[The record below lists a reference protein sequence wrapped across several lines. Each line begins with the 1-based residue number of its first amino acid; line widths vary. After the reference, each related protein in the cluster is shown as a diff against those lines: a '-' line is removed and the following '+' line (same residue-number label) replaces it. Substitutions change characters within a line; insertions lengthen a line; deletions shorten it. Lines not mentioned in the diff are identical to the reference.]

1 MYNCSM
7 KFCEDIK
14 VKYSEMDYRLS
25 LKPSALL
32 NFLQDMASQNAENLG
47 FGYSYIEKRRLCWF
61 LLKYH
66 MEFLD
71 YPVSV
76 YDLTIKTEPRG
87 YLKQFAFRDFELCQ
101 GQKCLAKIISTWS
114 LVDMNSKSIV
124 PIEKALEGNPNM
136 PKFEKR
142 EGDLSF
148 QKIMPLEKADIEK
161 VFEIRYDDID
171 VNCHANNCNYI
182 IWAFEPLSFDFK
194 TSRHLKILDMVFKK
208 EIKYGSKVLSKI
220 QFVNQNQTVHLL
232 QNVDSGEDLCT
243 INAIW
248 S

>member
-1 MYNCSM
+1 MYNCFM
-7 KFCEDIK
+7 NFCEDIK
-14 VKYSEMDYRLS
+14 VKYSEMDYKLS

-124 PIEKALEGNPNM
+124 PIEKAL
-136 PKFEKR
+136 
-142 EGDLSF
+142 
-148 QKIMPLEKADIEK
+148 
-161 VFEIRYDDID
+161 
-171 VNCHANNCNYI
+171 
-182 IWAFEPLSFDFK
+182 
-194 TSRHLKILDMVFKK
+194 
-208 EIKYGSKVLSKI
+208 
-220 QFVNQNQTVHLL
+220 
-232 QNVDSGEDLCT
+232 
-243 INAIW
+243 
-248 S
+248 

>member
-1 MYNCSM
+1 MN
-7 KFCEDIK
+7 FCEDIK
-14 VKYSEMDYRLS
+14 VKYSEMDYKLS

-142 EGDLSF
+142 EGDLGF
-148 QKIMPLEKADIEK
+148 QKIIPLEKADIEK
-161 VFEIRYDDID
+161 VLEILYVDMG
-171 VNCHANNCNYI
+171 VNSHANNCN
-182 IWAFEPLSFDFK
+182 
-194 TSRHLKILDMVFKK
+194 
-208 EIKYGSKVLSKI
+208 
-220 QFVNQNQTVHLL
+220 
-232 QNVDSGEDLCT
+232 
-243 INAIW
+243 
-248 S
+248 